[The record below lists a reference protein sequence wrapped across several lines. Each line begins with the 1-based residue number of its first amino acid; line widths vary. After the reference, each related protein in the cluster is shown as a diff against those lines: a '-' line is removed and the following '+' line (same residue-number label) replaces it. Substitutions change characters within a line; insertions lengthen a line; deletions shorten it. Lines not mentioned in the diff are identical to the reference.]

1 MFNIHNYITLKD
13 FMDVVKY
20 KISSGSEYQWQ
31 CYGSD
36 AFMIDSV
43 TEDYTLS
50 VVFDT
55 RTQTVFQVEAW
66 DYNKDREYRWIS
78 PIYIEK
84 YKAEVDSRGIIDNS
98 IDEKQYIDLDLAA
111 DIIEKARA
119 IVNGEDYDT
128 RVQVPVELP
137 EEDLNKLMKMA
148 HEQDITLNHL
158 IENIIKVNIFQ
169 RSLGKEERQLE
180 LDF

>member
-1 MFNIHNYITLKD
+1 MFTEDNYISLKS
-13 FMDVVKY
+13 FMDAAKY
-20 KISSGSEYQWQ
+20 KITGGSEYQWY

-36 AFMIDSV
+36 AYMIDSV

-66 DYNKDREYRWIS
+66 DYNKDREYRWIN
-78 PIYIEK
+78 PIYIKK

-98 IDEKQYIDLDLAA
+98 IGMSQYIDLDLAA
-111 DIIEKARA
+111 DIIEKAKA
-119 IVNGEDYDT
+119 IVNGKDYDT
-128 RVQVPVELP
+128 RVQVNIELP
-137 EEDLNKLMKMA
+137 EEDINVLMKMA
-148 HEQDITLNHL
+148 HEQDITLNTL
-158 IENIIKVNIFQ
+158 IENILKINILNGDMQ
-169 RSLGKEERQLE
+169 EQLE